1 MALCPKC
8 GAQLPPADQFCGA
21 CGADRF
27 KDSEG
32 KGSADRAMSQARGW
46 ILAVGIIYAL
56 SGLAFYLLLRDNLP
70 EGAGAT
76 LLATNF
82 GLCAIHVG
90 LFFWART
97 APFPAAVVALVLFI
111 TVHVANAILDPTTLA
126 QGLIVKALFLGA
138 LIRAVSLGHK
148 ATRAGQR
155 SGGDP
160 LP

>member
-8 GAQLPPADQFCGA
+8 GAQLPPTDQFCGA

-27 KDSEG
+27 KEG
-32 KGSADRAMSQARGW
+32 AGQGSADRALSQARGW
-46 ILAVGIIYAL
+46 ILAIGIIYAV
-56 SGLAFYLLLRDNLP
+56 SALAFYLILRDNLP
-70 EGAGAT
+70 ESAGAI

-82 GLCAIHVG
+82 GLCAIHLG
-90 LFFWART
+90 LYFWARK
-97 APFPAAVVALVLFI
+97 APFPAAVVALVLFV

-138 LIRAVSLGHK
+138 LIRAVSLGHRAAK
-148 ATRAGQR
+148 AGQR